1 MSKFWIIGFVFLAGT
16 SYAAA
21 QTDAPASPPAAQ
33 QDTTANVHP
42 WTKAEAVLRATATD
56 AHSGGIMAVEPHV
69 PDLEQALVD
78 GKAAFAPPAP
88 GDTTVYVLTDGTTNT
103 LLSLLTAATAGHNAG
118 VARQTIAIRNPYPQI
133 SLYLGSYYNEV
144 GKHDDALRVLDE
156 GIALRSEPDMGDS
169 LPDLISERGAALETL
184 KRWDDA
190 LADYDKGLAIAQ
202 MADDRR
208 ARLYRGRGFV
218 LTELNR
224 LDEAE
229 EAYNTSLKL
238 APDNSLAQNEL
249 RYIARLKAGGQKAPT
264 QQFTV
269 QVPPSNPQ

>member
-1 MSKFWIIGFVFLAGT
+1 MRKSWIIGLAILAGT

-21 QTDAPASPPAAQ
+21 QTDTPAPPPAAQ
-33 QDTTANVHP
+33 QDTANTHP
-42 WTKAEAVLRATATD
+42 WTKAETVLRATAAD
-56 AHSGGIMAVEPHV
+56 VQSGGILGVESHV
-69 PDLEQALVD
+69 SDLEQALTD

-88 GDTTVYVLTDGTTNT
+88 TDTAVYVLTDGASNT
-103 LLSLLTAATAGHNAG
+103 LLALLTATSAVRKDGTTRYT
-118 VARQTIAIRNPYPQI
+118 VAVHNPYPQI

-156 GIALRSEPDMGDS
+156 GIALRATPGTGDS
-169 LPDLISERGAALETL
+169 LPHLLSERGAALEAL

-190 LADYDKGLAIAQ
+190 LADFDQGLAIAQ
-202 MADDRR
+202 MPDDSR
-208 ARLYRGRGFV
+208 ARLLRGRGYV

-229 EAYNTSLKL
+229 EAYNSSLKL
-238 APDNSLAQNEL
+238 APNNALALNEL
-249 RYIARLKAGGQKAPT
+249 RYIARLKAGGEKAPP

-269 QVPPSNPQ
+269 QVPPAPQ